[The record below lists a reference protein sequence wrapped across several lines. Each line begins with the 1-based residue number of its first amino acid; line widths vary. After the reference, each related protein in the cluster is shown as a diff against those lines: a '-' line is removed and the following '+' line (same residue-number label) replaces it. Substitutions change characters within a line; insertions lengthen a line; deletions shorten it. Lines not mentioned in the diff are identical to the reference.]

1 MILKIGK
8 IERYKFGGN
17 MKNLEIKAGLLLM
30 IKGVIQLLKIIVSFA
45 NPLLIAVY
53 FYSLVTVIFD
63 WLLTPELTINYQE
76 IGALLILSP
85 IVLIVFGVIIF
96 IGRVVY
102 KIVEIVSTLLQT
114 GLSYLLLRI
123 EVALSHESVFDTIL
137 DSKKLKY
144 ILMFVVELIAIWM
157 LYHFFAKY
165 DFNMNTFCFAIG
177 GSATFG
183 SLIELNEQFKMFC
196 FYSTTIVMVIASLFF
211 IKKNYVNS
219 IIDEN
224 SVEYTSTY

>member
-1 MILKIGK
+1 
-8 IERYKFGGN
+8 

-30 IKGVIQLLKIIVSFA
+30 IKGMIQFLKIIVSFA

-76 IGALLILSP
+76 IGALLLLSP
-85 IVLIVFGVIIF
+85 IVLIVFGVIF
-96 IGRVVY
+96 FVGRVVY
-102 KIVEIVSTLLQT
+102 KIVEIVTSLLQT
-114 GLSYLLLRI
+114 GLSCLLLRI
-123 EVALSHESVFDTIL
+123 EVALSNECVFDTIL

-144 ILMFVVELIAIWM
+144 ALMFVVELLAVWM
-157 LYHFFAKY
+157 LYRFFAKY

-196 FYSTTIVMVIASLFF
+196 FYSTAIVMVIASLCC
-211 IKKNYVNS
+211 IKKNYVNG

-224 SVEYTSTY
+224 QIEDISNF